1 MLVTGAA
8 ACPKIPIWA
17 GLCYNKFMD
26 KSETYTVKQ
35 AAEMLATTPR
45 TIRYFCDRG
54 LIPHLRRGRNY
65 YRLLSTEQLDLLRVL
80 LGMKQA
86 GFAPSDLRRYSR
98 LVRQGDQTATD
109 RLAILTTRKHQ
120 LQQEIKDR
128 QAAIDFIERQE
139 EIFAQGSATARTGRE
154 S

>member
-1 MLVTGAA
+1 
-8 ACPKIPIWA
+8 
-17 GLCYNKFMD
+17 MD
-26 KSETYTVKQ
+26 KTETYTVKQ
-35 AAEMLATTPR
+35 AAEILATTPR

-65 YRLLSTEQLDLLRVL
+65 YRLLNAEQLDLLRIL

-98 LVRQGDQTATD
+98 LVRQGDQTAAD

-120 LQQEIKDR
+120 LWQEIKDR

-139 EIFAQGSATARTGRE
+139 EIALGE
-154 S
+154 STTNSTKL